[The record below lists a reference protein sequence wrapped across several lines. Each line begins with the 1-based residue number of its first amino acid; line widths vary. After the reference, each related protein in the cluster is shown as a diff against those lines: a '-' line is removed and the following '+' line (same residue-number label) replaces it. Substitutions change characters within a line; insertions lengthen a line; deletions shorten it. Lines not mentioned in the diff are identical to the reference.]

1 MCEVLREL
9 DLPPAVF
16 WVATT
21 IQYVLKIGSTYL
33 PTRYLDTIP
42 PFQEGN
48 GIRREVQPLYW

>member
-42 PFQEGN
+42 PFQEG
-48 GIRREVQPLYW
+48 IRREVQPLYW

>member
-33 PTRYLDTIP
+33 DTIP
-42 PFQEGN
+42 PFQVGY